1 VAANGAG
8 KVILQHFAKC
18 AQAKLGRAF
27 DTEEFH
33 ENCLRYSACRDWY
46 FECTATK
53 QLEQGIE
60 QYQTRIE
67 FAN

>member
-60 QYQTRIE
+60 QYQTRVE